1 MRQERF
7 TLSASPLNSHG
18 GSAAKK
24 VPRAQESHQLRRL
37 GVVDI
42 RTFLDKFCLLKFSGG
57 YFKQQS
63 QFIAFEVRER
73 KP

>member
-1 MRQERF
+1 MWQEGF
-7 TLSASPLNSHG
+7 TLAASPLNSHG

-42 RTFLDKFCLLKFSGG
+42 RTFLDKFCLLKFSIFLF
-57 YFKQQS
+57 YLRKS
-63 QFIAFEVRER
+63 FII
-73 KP
+73 